1 MMSRPPDFSSRAS
14 AVMAIVGDGLI
25 RPRLSERNGI
35 RPPVCIADP
44 EGLGCG
50 PTRDKTVPER
60 LHMLVD
66 PSEHDERVAVD
77 YTDETSTFGDRLVAA
92 RESMG
97 MTQAQLAHRLGV
109 KLQTLRN
116 WEEDR
121 SEPRANKLQM
131 VAGMLNTSMVWLM
144 SGQGAAP
151 VPSRKAAPGSVGE
164 DLITEFRAIHSDFV
178 KLGKRIDRFEKQLA
192 ALCS

>member
-1 MMSRPPDFSSRAS
+1 MLADAS
-14 AVMAIVGDGLI
+14 
-25 RPRLSERNGI
+25 
-35 RPPVCIADP
+35 
-44 EGLGCG
+44 EG
-50 PTRDKTVPER
+50 
-60 LHMLVD
+60 
-66 PSEHDERVAVD
+66 DERAALD
-77 YTDETSTFGDRLVAA
+77 YSDETSTFGDRLVAA

-151 VPSRKAAPGSVGE
+151 VASRGPVAGAE
-164 DLITEFRAIHSDFV
+164 RDELITELRAIRSDFAR
-178 KLGKRIDRFEKQLA
+178 LGERIGRFEKRLGA
-192 ALCS
+192 VRS

>member
-1 MMSRPPDFSSRAS
+1 MLADAS
-14 AVMAIVGDGLI
+14 A
-25 RPRLSERNGI
+25 N
-35 RPPVCIADP
+35 
-44 EGLGCG
+44 
-50 PTRDKTVPER
+50 
-60 LHMLVD
+60 
-66 PSEHDERVAVD
+66 DEPAALD
-77 YTDETSTFGDRLVAA
+77 YSDEVSTFGDRLVAA

-144 SGQGAAP
+144 SGQGEAP
-151 VPSRKAAPGSVGE
+151 VPSRDPAAGSEGN
-164 DLITEFRAIHSDFV
+164 DLIVELRAIRSDFLR
-178 KLGKRIDRFEKQLA
+178 LGERLGRFEMRLE
-192 ALCS
+192 ALRS

>member
-1 MMSRPPDFSSRAS
+1 MLAGAS
-14 AVMAIVGDGLI
+14 A
-25 RPRLSERNGI
+25 N
-35 RPPVCIADP
+35 
-44 EGLGCG
+44 
-50 PTRDKTVPER
+50 
-60 LHMLVD
+60 
-66 PSEHDERVAVD
+66 DERAALD
-77 YTDETSTFGDRLVAA
+77 YSDETSTFGDRLVAA

-151 VPSRKAAPGSVGE
+151 VPARDPAARSEGD
-164 DLITEFRAIHSDFV
+164 DLLVELRAIRSDFV
-178 KLGKRIDRFEKQLA
+178 RLGERLGRFQIRLDT
-192 ALCS
+192 LRS

>member
-1 MMSRPPDFSSRAS
+1 
-14 AVMAIVGDGLI
+14 
-25 RPRLSERNGI
+25 
-35 RPPVCIADP
+35 
-44 EGLGCG
+44 
-50 PTRDKTVPER
+50 
-60 LHMLVD
+60 MLVD
-66 PSEHDERVAVD
+66 PSEHDERVALD

-151 VPSRKAAPGSVGE
+151 VRKPGAGSGGAE
-164 DLITEFRAIHSDFV
+164 LIAEFRAIHAEFAR
-178 KLGKRIDRFEKQLA
+178 LGRRIDRFEKRLA
-192 ALCS
+192 ALRS

>member
-1 MMSRPPDFSSRAS
+1 
-14 AVMAIVGDGLI
+14 
-25 RPRLSERNGI
+25 
-35 RPPVCIADP
+35 
-44 EGLGCG
+44 
-50 PTRDKTVPER
+50 
-60 LHMLVD
+60 MLVD
-66 PSEHDERVAVD
+66 PSEHDERGALD
-77 YTDETSTFGDRLVAA
+77 FTDETSTFGDRLVAA

-151 VPSRKAAPGSVGE
+151 VPSRKSAAGSVGE
-164 DLITEFRAIHSDFV
+164 ELIAEFRAIQSEFAR
-178 KLGKRIDRFEKQLA
+178 LGRRIDRFEKQLA
-192 ALCS
+192 AFRS